1 MLSEEQKQRYARHL
15 LLPEVGEKGQEKLL
29 AAKVLIIGAG
39 GLGSPVALYLAASG
53 VGTLGIMDGDTVAL
67 SNLQRQIVHKTA
79 SIGRLK
85 VDSAQET
92 LAQLNPDVQVI
103 AYPEYATPENLPHI
117 LDYYDLV
124 IDCCDNLLTRYL
136 VNDVAVLYHKP
147 YVYGS
152 IMRFDGQAAV
162 LYPPA
167 GPCYRCLFP
176 ETQLPTG
183 LPDSREFGVLGITPG
198 LVGMIQATE
207 ALKLILGIGESLN
220 GQMLVIDALKM
231 EILKVKIARDPDCV
245 LCGDHPSIVDLAP
258 ENYLAY

>member
-15 LLPEVGEKGQEKLL
+15 LLPEVVK
-29 AAKVLIIGAG
+29 KVRKTAGRQGTHHRCRWFAHRWPLSGSVRSSLGIRMVIGGAG
-39 GLGSPVALYLAASG
+39 
-53 VGTLGIMDGDTVAL
+53 
-67 SNLQRQIVHKTA
+67 NLQRQIVHKTA

-183 LPDSREFGVLGITPG
+183 LPDSREIGVLGIT
-198 LVGMIQATE
+198 LTAV
-207 ALKLILGIGESLN
+207 
-220 GQMLVIDALKM
+220 
-231 EILKVKIARDPDCV
+231 
-245 LCGDHPSIVDLAP
+245 
-258 ENYLAY
+258 

>member
-1 MLSEEQKQRYARHL
+1 MLSEEQRQRYAKHL

-29 AAKVLIIGAG
+29 AAKVLIVGAG
-39 GLGSPVALYLAASG
+39 GLGSPVALYLAAAG
-53 VGTLGIMDGDTVAL
+53 VGTLGIIDGDTVEP

-79 SIGRLK
+79 SVGKLK
-85 VDSAQET
+85 VDSVQAT
-92 LAQLNPDVQVI
+92 LAELNPDVQVI
-103 AYPEYATPENLPHI
+103 AYPEYATAENLPHI
-117 LDYYDLV
+117 LAYYDLV
-124 IDCCDNLLTRYL
+124 VDCCDNLATRYL

-176 ETQLPTG
+176 ETQSSSG
-183 LPDSREFGVLGITPG
+183 LSPSQDIGVLGITPG
-198 LVGMIQATE
+198 LVGMVQATE

-220 GQMLVIDALKM
+220 GQLLVIDALKM
-231 EILKVKIARDPDCV
+231 EIMKVKIARDPDCV
-245 LCGDHPSIVDLAP
+245 VCGDRPTILDLVS
-258 ENYLAY
+258 ENYLSY

>member
-29 AAKVLIIGAG
+29 SASLIIGAG

-124 IDCCDNLLTRYL
+124 IDCCDTATLL
-136 VNDVAVLYHKP
+136 VNDVCTLSP

-183 LPDSREFGVLGITPG
+183 LPDSREIGVLGITPG